1 MTPFNKCVLVT
12 IFTSSS
18 ILAHAQTKI
27 IAHRGFSNIAPE
39 NTLIAFQKAIECKAD
54 YFELDVHKTKDD
66 SIMVIHDSSVDR
78 TSSNHSK
85 GKISELNYGDLA
97 AFKVGYSKKFSSKYE
112 NEKIPTLREALE
124 LAKGKIKVCIEI
136 KVYGVEKEVLKIVN
150 DLGMNNDVIIF
161 SFYYPVLA
169 KIRKLDKNIPI
180 LYLIGEA
187 DKLTVD
193 YAKLIEA
200 NAIGV
205 GARTIVDKAFVNFA
219 HSNDIELWKWT
230 VDDDNE
236 MQQLID
242 IGLDGLITNFP
253 KKAVQKLSET
263 SNKRD

>member
-1 MTPFNKCVLVT
+1 
-12 IFTSSS
+12 
-18 ILAHAQTKI
+18 
-27 IAHRGFSNIAPE
+27 
-39 NTLIAFQKAIECKAD
+39 
-54 YFELDVHKTKDD
+54 
-66 SIMVIHDSSVDR
+66 
-78 TSSNHSK
+78 
-85 GKISELNYGDLA
+85 
-97 AFKVGYSKKFSSKYE
+97 
-112 NEKIPTLREALE
+112 
-124 LAKGKIKVCIEI
+124 
-136 KVYGVEKEVLKIVN
+136 
-150 DLGMNNDVIIF
+150 
-161 SFYYPVLA
+161 LA

-187 DKLTVD
+187 DKLTID

-253 KKAVQKLSET
+253 KKALQKLSAT